1 MPPLFSYEIVRLLR
15 RFAKGLV
22 IKSICQSLHRPQTR
36 SKGCERSCANVN
48 HFCSTPVVRR
58 SRPKT
63 YASAS
68 APKSKNEARE
78 GDSPMV
84 ERQRPATEGF
94 LLERENS
101 I

>member
-15 RFAKGLV
+15 RFAKGPRDKIDLP
-22 IKSICQSLHRPQTR
+22 ILAQAADEIEGLRALLR
-36 SKGCERSCANVN
+36 DVN

-84 ERQRPATEGF
+84 ER
-94 LLERENS
+94 
-101 I
+101 